1 MNCIAANLGSRPTQ
15 GPRQRRR
22 LADVRFQQVCKTYP
36 GRRGGDPVS
45 VLRQLDLHVRDG
57 EFLVLV
63 GPSGCGK
70 STLLRLLAGLEQPSS
85 GSISLDGQPVRGP
98 GSDRGM
104 VFQKYSLYPWLTAA
118 QNVAFGMELQGL
130 ERSEIRERTGFYLEV
145 VGLAE
150 AARRLPR
157 ELSGGMQQRV
167 AIARALA
174 ADPRVLL
181 LDEPFGALD
190 LQIRESMQEFL
201 YGLWRR
207 TGLSVLLITHD
218 IDEALLL
225 AQQVHILAPR
235 PGRIVESLTVELNKD
250 NLRDLRLTP
259 DFQTLR
265 HQVADTLRRLDGDL
279 A

>member
-1 MNCIAANLGSRPTQ
+1 MNLILDSVCKRFGEGRAAQLVLDQISLTMHTGQFLALLGS
-15 GPRQRRR
+15 
-22 LADVRFQQVCKTYP
+22 
-36 GRRGGDPVS
+36 
-45 VLRQLDLHVRDG
+45 
-57 EFLVLV
+57 
-63 GPSGCGK
+63 SGSGK
-70 STLLRLLAGLEQPSS
+70 STLMRLVAGLEKPTS
-85 GSISLDGQPVRGP
+85 GSLSLDGRPIRGP

-118 QNVAFGMELQGL
+118 QNVAFGLELKGL
-130 ERSEIRERTGFYLEV
+130 ERSQIKERTAFYLEV
-145 VGLAE
+145 VGLVDSAK
-150 AARRLPR
+150 RLPR

-174 ADPRVLL
+174 AEPRLLL

-201 YGLWRR
+201 HNLWRS

-235 PGRIVESLTVELNKD
+235 PGRIVQTLSLDLDRCDLHEL
-250 NLRDLRLTP
+250 RISTP
-259 DFQTLR
+259 FQTLR
-265 HQVADTLRRLDGDL
+265 HQVADRLRQLDRNIP
-279 A
+279 

>member
-1 MNCIAANLGSRPTQ
+1 MNLVLDSVCKRFGDGRAAQLVLDQISLTMHTGQFLALLGS
-15 GPRQRRR
+15 
-22 LADVRFQQVCKTYP
+22 
-36 GRRGGDPVS
+36 
-45 VLRQLDLHVRDG
+45 
-57 EFLVLV
+57 
-63 GPSGCGK
+63 SGSGK
-70 STLLRLLAGLEQPSS
+70 STLMRLVAGLEKPTS
-85 GSISLDGQPVRGP
+85 GSLSLDGQPIRGP

-118 QNVAFGMELQGL
+118 QNVAFGLELKGL
-130 ERSEIRERTGFYLEV
+130 ERSQIKERTAFYLEV
-145 VGLAE
+145 VGLVDSAK
-150 AARRLPR
+150 RLPR

-174 ADPRVLL
+174 AEPRLLL

-201 YGLWRR
+201 HNLWRS

-235 PGRIVESLTVELNKD
+235 PGRIVQTLSLDLDRCDLHEL
-250 NLRDLRLTP
+250 RISTP
-259 DFQTLR
+259 FQTLR
-265 HQVADTLRRLDGDL
+265 HQVADRLRQLDRDL
-279 A
+279 P